1 MTERR
6 PHWTDELIEAV
17 STTIVQPDGQVG
29 YWDTEATCDVIAV
42 VEDWMIGKDTKLAPA
57 GTTPEAAI
65 ARVLALH
72 APAEYPD
79 LPYPICEHCTGDSA
93 YQWWPCPT
101 VQAIRGHTPA
111 QGVREIWPEDIDE
124 MAADLDEH
132 GHPRLL
138 IRLKPE
144 PEHITITVQPETCG
158 DAWEDED
165 SFGYC
170 HECRLPK
177 GHSGDHVCANQDDDQ
192 DACHW
197 HNWNDTPQP

>member
-65 ARVLALH
+65 
-72 APAEYPD
+72 
-79 LPYPICEHCTGDSA
+79 
-93 YQWWPCPT
+93 
-101 VQAIRGHTPA
+101 
-111 QGVREIWPEDIDE
+111 
-124 MAADLDEH
+124 
-132 GHPRLL
+132 
-138 IRLKPE
+138 
-144 PEHITITVQPETCG
+144 VQPETCG